1 MKSRASNFIF
11 LIPFLLLFLVFTA
24 YPIINNFHV
33 SLFEWNGLSPNKK
46 FVGLQN
52 YIEMFGDK
60 TFHKSI
66 KNNFLFLV
74 ITVIV
79 QNGFGLFLALSL
91 DRKLAGKNIYRN
103 IFFYPVIIA
112 PVIVGYIFA
121 KFLNVSSGTIP
132 AFLRAKDLDFLV
144 IDWLGTPD
152 LAIYAIIF
160 TSIWQWT
167 GFAFVLYQAGLQ
179 NIPEELHEAAAI
191 DGASYVQRITRITF
205 PLLRST
211 HFTLLI
217 LTCIGSI
224 KAFDTVWVMT
234 GGGPG
239 HFSEVLGTFLYKE
252 NFQLN
257 HTGYASTISVFL
269 FLLALILTVVQLRL
283 YKKVRL

>member
-1 MKSRASNFIF
+1 VKSRASNFIF

-191 DGASYVQRITRITF
+191 DGASYVQRITRI
-205 PLLRST
+205 
-211 HFTLLI
+211 
-217 LTCIGSI
+217 
-224 KAFDTVWVMT
+224 
-234 GGGPG
+234 
-239 HFSEVLGTFLYKE
+239 
-252 NFQLN
+252 
-257 HTGYASTISVFL
+257 
-269 FLLALILTVVQLRL
+269 
-283 YKKVRL
+283 